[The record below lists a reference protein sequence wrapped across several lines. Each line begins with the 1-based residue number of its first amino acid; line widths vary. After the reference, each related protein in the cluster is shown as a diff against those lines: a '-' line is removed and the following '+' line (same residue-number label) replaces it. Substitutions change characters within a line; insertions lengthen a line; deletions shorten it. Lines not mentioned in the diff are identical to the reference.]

1 MYLREEKEN
10 MGIKENEKIKARF
23 CTQCGSP
30 LQPEDQFC
38 SCCGQRIYTD
48 EESGAVKGKT
58 DQESVPQEKEDGE
71 SDKKAEQKSNE
82 NSMREKKSQGG
93 EQEDTGLQQDYD
105 AEEIKKIYGRIKN
118 GQKMREPVFILNFW
132 MVLLLSIVTGGIY
145 LLYAEYRLNKDV
157 DIICHNDGWENPSF
171 LKVVILSFLTLG
183 IYGAYWFYRQVQRV
197 YEASDG
203 YGVNPGLDGGLS
215 IFLFIFGSFFLGI
228 GPLVVCYLLIKNM
241 ERIADQYNKGVVN
254 PNLNKVAPKKKK
266 SVVKVRYVVIG
277 ILCVAFLGGIIEG
290 FLSVY
295 EHRLSD
301 GPDEFTDEH
310 SQTKMET
317 DSKEQSITSKD
328 KSSSAAFTDLPG
340 LAGAYVDTD
349 TGERLAVAEDGYLW
363 AYTYYDKNGDVKC
376 NEVECDWENALGGYI
391 AGEQF
396 NIMQDDAGILKLSLV
411 DSSDGMYGNFRKVS
425 GTTNTVRN
433 VEGKYVNGTDY
444 ILVFN
449 QMVDVDDEDVPTGA
463 DIADAV
469 IYSSRTGKFT
479 ARLYTEQYG
488 TLAIINS
495 SNEVVKGIITF
506 ENGNAIVSGSA
517 FDGTF
522 ELEKQ

>member
-1 MYLREEKEN
+1 MFCDNCGKEVKEGAIFCPNCGKEIRKVQDKKEN
-10 MGIKENEKIKARF
+10 AKKIKYINPDKSYKVKAR
-23 CTQCGSP
+23 
-30 LQPEDQFC
+30 
-38 SCCGQRIYTD
+38 
-48 EESGAVKGKT
+48 
-58 DQESVPQEKEDGE
+58 
-71 SDKKAEQKSNE
+71 KA
-82 NSMREKKSQGG
+82 
-93 EQEDTGLQQDYD
+93 
-105 AEEIKKIYGRIKN
+105 
-118 GQKMREPVFILNFW
+118 
-132 MVLLLSIVTGGIY
+132 
-145 LLYAEYRLNKDV
+145 
-157 DIICHNDGWENPSF
+157 
-171 LKVVILSFLTLG
+171 LTL
-183 IYGAYWFYRQVQRV
+183 
-197 YEASDG
+197 
-203 YGVNPGLDGGLS
+203 
-215 IFLFIFGSFFLGI
+215 
-228 GPLVVCYLLIKNM
+228 
-241 ERIADQYNKGVVN
+241 
-254 PNLNKVAPKKKK
+254 PNI
-266 SVVKVRYVVIG
+266 IG
-277 ILCVAFLGGIIEG
+277 IIILISAFAIL
-290 FLSVY
+290 
-295 EHRLSD
+295 D
-301 GPDEFTDEH
+301 D
-310 SQTKMET
+310 SQTEMET
-317 DSKEQSITSKD
+317 GSNGKSMISQD
-328 KSSSAAFTDLPG
+328 KSSVVLFTDLPG

>member
-1 MYLREEKEN
+1 

-48 EESGAVKGKT
+48 EESGAVEGKT
-58 DQESVPQEKEDGE
+58 DQEPVPQEKEDGE

-82 NSMREKKSQGG
+82 NSMREKKSQGE

-145 LLYAEYRLNKDV
+145 LWYAQYRLNKDV
-157 DIICHNDGWENPSF
+157 DIICRNDGWENPSF

-215 IFLFIFGSFFLGI
+215 IFLFIVGSFFLGI

-290 FLSVY
+290 SLSVY

-310 SQTKMET
+310 GET
-317 DSKEQSITSKD
+317 TDLSKETQQKETEKKPKKIEVD
-328 KSSSAAFTDLPG
+328 YSAYEDVLKGISDEYGEA
-340 LAGAYVDTD
+340 AAYCEYALYDID
-349 TGERLAVAEDGYLW
+349 EDGITELITEVGHSTADWMNYVYSIDEGGKVYFVGEFARSVVLYESEVGSGMYAVW
-363 AYTYYDKNGDVKC
+363 GVQGVEEVTKITKNGTEL
-376 NEVECDWENALGGYI
+376 NEKTLLSKELKP
-391 AGEQF
+391 GE
-396 NIMQDDAGILKLSLV
+396 
-411 DSSDGMYGNFRKVS
+411 
-425 GTTNTVRN
+425 
-433 VEGKYVNGTDY
+433 DY
-444 ILVFN
+444 
-449 QMVDVDDEDVPTGA
+449 DT
-463 DIADAV
+463 
-469 IYSSRTGKFT
+469 
-479 ARLYTEQYG
+479 YTRP
-488 TLAIINS
+488 I
-495 SNEVVKGIITF
+495 F
-506 ENGNAIVSGSA
+506 EATIG
-517 FDGTF
+517 
-522 ELEKQ
+522 

>member
-1 MYLREEKEN
+1 
-10 MGIKENEKIKARF
+10 MGMKENEKIKARF

-48 EESGAVKGKT
+48 EESGAVESKT
-58 DQESVPQEKEDGE
+58 DQEPVPQEKEDGE
-71 SDKKAEQKSNE
+71 LDKKAEQKSNE
-82 NSMREKKSQGG
+82 NSMRKKKSQGG

-145 LLYAEYRLNKDV
+145 LLYAQYRLNKDV

-215 IFLFIFGSFFLGI
+215 IFLFIVGSFFLGI

-241 ERIADQYNKGVVN
+241 ERIADQYNKGVTN

-266 SVVKVRYVVIG
+266 SVVEVRYVVIG
-277 ILCVAFLGGIIEG
+277 ILCVAVLGGIIAG
-290 FLSVY
+290 VLDVN

-301 GPDEFTDEH
+301 RPDGFTDEH
-310 SQTKMET
+310 GET
-317 DSKEQSITSKD
+317 TILSKETEQKETEKKPKKIEVDYSVYEDVLESIADDYGEAT
-328 KSSSAAFTDLPG
+328 
-340 LAGAYVDTD
+340 AYCQYALYDID
-349 TGERLAVAEDGYLW
+349 EDGIKELITEVGHSNADWMNYVYSIDEGGEVYFVGEFARSVVLYESEVGSGMYAVW
-363 AYTYYDKNGDVKC
+363 GVQGVEKVTKITKNGTEL
-376 NEVECDWENALGGYI
+376 NEKTLISKALKPGEDYDTYTRPITEATIDDTSLLI
-391 AGEQF
+391 AG
-396 NIMQDDAGILKLSLV
+396 
-411 DSSDGMYGNFRKVS
+411 
-425 GTTNTVRN
+425 
-433 VEGKYVNGTDY
+433 
-444 ILVFN
+444 
-449 QMVDVDDEDVPTGA
+449 
-463 DIADAV
+463 
-469 IYSSRTGKFT
+469 
-479 ARLYTEQYG
+479 
-488 TLAIINS
+488 
-495 SNEVVKGIITF
+495 
-506 ENGNAIVSGSA
+506 
-517 FDGTF
+517 
-522 ELEKQ
+522 